1 MPLNSAELREAHV
14 AFGTVEELVRRRR
27 ATYAAAL
34 ELATGMSE
42 PGEPSADLFD
52 SPAVRAHLGE
62 VISGT
67 AGYTPDAM
75 VAILQLVGH
84 AVPITAGSGGPHLV
98 GATQARTALAG
109 ALGRIEHEL
118 GRRGSEPNPIRLV
131 LPGDPA
137 FERAARI
144 VADGLEMA
152 VDVCP
157 ALALDLLPH
166 VAMFAVVDAGS
177 SGDLGS
183 ASVREYP
190 GLIVL
195 PEPRSALEVA
205 EALMHEGAH
214 QKFFDI
220 AITHSIFG
228 GPAGADDPPSFA
240 ASWAGPLTARWPFEQ
255 CVAAYH
261 AYSCLAAFMHAMR
274 DACVSTSSLH
284 EFSLLPHADDRA
296 RELGEWLIANRDC
309 LGPDGRRFLATMT
322 GVEPTGEDH
331 NRPAH
336 LTLQGDV
343 PTVIRDCG
351 EWTLVA
357 QRRSA
362 IDLYWAPSGGLAR
375 AGAR

>member
-1 MPLNSAELREAHV
+1 MPLNPAELRDVHA
-14 AFGTVEELVRRRR
+14 AFGTAEDLMRRRR
-27 ATYAAAL
+27 ATYSAAL
-34 ELATGMSE
+34 ELVTGMSE
-42 PGEPSADLFD
+42 AGEPSVDLLD
-52 SPAVRAHLGE
+52 SPVVRAHLGE

-67 AGYTPDAM
+67 AGYTPGAM
-75 VAILQLVGH
+75 VAISQLVGG
-84 AVPITAGSGGPHLV
+84 AVPITAGSGRPHLV
-98 GATQARTALAG
+98 GATRARTALAG
-109 ALGRIEHEL
+109 ALRRIEHEL
-118 GRRGSEPNPIRLV
+118 GRRGSEPDRIRLV
-131 LPGDPA
+131 LAGDPV
-137 FERAARI
+137 FEGAARI

-166 VAMFAVVDAGS
+166 VAMFAVVDPGS

-190 GLIVL
+190 GLVVL
-195 PEPRSALEVA
+195 PEPRTPLEVA

-220 AITHSIFG
+220 AVTHSILG
-228 GPAGADDPPSFA
+228 GPAGADDTPSFA
-240 ASWAGPLTARWPFEQ
+240 ASWAGPLTPRWPFEQ

-261 AYSCLAAFMHAMR
+261 AYSCLAAFMHALR
-274 DACVSTSSLH
+274 DARVSTSSLH

-296 RELGEWLIANRDC
+296 RELGEWLIANRNC

-322 GVEPTGEDH
+322 GVEPTSEDH
-331 NRPAH
+331 DGPAH
-336 LTLQGDV
+336 LMLQGDV

-362 IDLYWAPSGGLAR
+362 IDLYWAPSAGLAR
-375 AGAR
+375 IGAR

>member
-1 MPLNSAELREAHV
+1 MPLNSAELREAHA
-14 AFGTVEELVRRRR
+14 AFGTVEEIVRRRR

-34 ELATGMSE
+34 ELATGKSE
-42 PGEPSADLFD
+42 PGEPSSDLFD
-52 SPAVRAHLGE
+52 SPVVRAHLGE

-67 AGYTPDAM
+67 ADYTPDAM
-75 VAILQLVGH
+75 IAISQLVGE
-84 AVPITAGSGGPHLV
+84 AVPITAGGGGPHLV
-98 GATQARTALAG
+98 GATRARTALAG

-118 GRRGSEPNPIRLV
+118 GRRGSEPDPIRLV
-131 LPGDPA
+131 LAGDPA
-137 FERAARI
+137 FAGAARI
-144 VADGLEMA
+144 VADGLDMA

-166 VAMFAVVDAGS
+166 VAMFAVVDSGS

-195 PEPRSALEVA
+195 PEPRTPLEVA
-205 EALMHEGAH
+205 EALIHEGAH
-214 QKFFDI
+214 QKFYDL
-220 AITHSIFG
+220 SIVCSILRTESYAS
-228 GPAGADDPPSFA
+228 PAFA
-240 ASWAGPLTARWPFEQ
+240 ASWAGPLSPRWPFEQ

-261 AYSCLAAFMHAMR
+261 AYSCLAAFMHALR
-274 DACVSTSSLH
+274 EARVPTSNLH

-309 LGPDGRRFLATMT
+309 FGPDGQRLLATMA
-322 GVEPTGEDH
+322 GVEPTDEDH
-331 NRPAH
+331 EGPAH
-336 LTLQGDV
+336 TTLQSDV

-362 IDLYWAPSGGLAR
+362 IDLYWAPSAGLAR
-375 AGAR
+375 TGVR